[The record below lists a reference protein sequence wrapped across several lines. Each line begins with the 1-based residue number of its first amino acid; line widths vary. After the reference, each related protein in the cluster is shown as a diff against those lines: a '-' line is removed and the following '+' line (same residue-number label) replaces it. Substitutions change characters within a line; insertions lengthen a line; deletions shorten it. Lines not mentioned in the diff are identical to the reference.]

1 MVNVSTW
8 SAVEVNTALVC
19 VSAPATKPLI
29 RKAFPSVF
37 ASSSDQSYGRGPYG
51 DTIGSSRKT
60 RKSHGT
66 SFGVGVEEHGFDNL
80 ESGLGGQSLESSQ
93 YGRGKSKAICN
104 DSGSEQFILA
114 ESISPVKIRGK
125 S

>member
-29 RKAFPSVF
+29 RKAFPAVF
-37 ASSSDQSYGRGPYG
+37 ASSSDQSYGREAYG
-51 DTIGSSRKT
+51 GTISSRKT
-60 RKSHGT
+60 RKSHGM

-80 ESGLGGQSLESSQ
+80 ESGLQSLESSQ
-93 YGRGKSKAICN
+93 YGRGKSKAISD
-104 DSGSEQFILA
+104 DSGSERFILA
-114 ESISPVKIRGK
+114 DSIAPVKIRGEN
-125 S
+125 

>member
-1 MVNVSTW
+1 MVNISTW

-19 VSAPATKPLI
+19 VSAPAIKPLI

-37 ASSSDQSYGRGPYG
+37 ASSSEQSYGRGPYG
-51 DTIGSSRKT
+51 DTISSRKT

-66 SFGVGVEEHGFDNL
+66 SFRVGVEEHGFDNL
-80 ESGLGGQSLESSQ
+80 ESGLRGQSLESSQ
-93 YGRGKSKAICN
+93 YGRGKSKAISN

>member
-29 RKAFPSVF
+29 RKAFPAVF
-37 ASSSDQSYGRGPYG
+37 ASSSDQSYGREAYG
-51 DTIGSSRKT
+51 GTISSRKT

-80 ESGLGGQSLESSQ
+80 ESGLRGQSLESSQ
-93 YGRGKSKAICN
+93 YGRGKSKAISD
-104 DSGSEQFILA
+104 DSGSERFILA
-114 ESISPVKIRGK
+114 DSISPVKIRGEN
-125 S
+125 